1 MECTK
6 FAYDSLVKFKPRS
19 VNDLAMLSAI
29 LRPGATSIRDRFL
42 NRESNKNPDVIID
55 ELFKDNNGWLIFQ
68 EDTIAFLQKICGLSG
83 SEADNI
89 RRAIGRKQMDRLNKA
104 LPSILEG
111 YCSKSSKERSIA
123 EEEAKEFLEI
133 LSDSASYQFGK
144 NHSTGYSMIT
154 YLCAYY
160 RYYHPYEFITSYLN
174 LGNDDDI
181 KTGTEL
187 ARLMNIEIKSPKFR
201 YSKGIYFPKESE
213 KSIYK
218 GIGSIK
224 FLNETVGE
232 ELYNLRN
239 NVYNTF
245 LDLLID
251 ITEKTSLNSRQL
263 DILIKTDFF
272 SEFGKSQKLLKI
284 VDLYNLIW
292 SKKQFKKDKLP
303 FSEEIFR
310 KYSNSETE
318 KQFKDVDKIGLLTE
332 IINKMPNRDIP
343 LQTKLQSQR
352 EYFGY
357 IDYKNPKLDKRYVLV
372 TDLNTR
378 YTPVIDTISLG
389 SGNSAKCKIS
399 KRQFEG
405 IEVGSIIY
413 INSMEKKQKSRKVG
427 EDEKGKPIF
436 EKINE
441 YEWWIT
447 RFSLINSMIDNI
459 VEDLEE

>member
-1 MECTK
+1 MKKK
-6 FAYDSLVKFKPRS
+6 FKESELEELKARLRIGWNNVVGREEGFDETWKVVEDASKYSFNASHSLSYAYDSLYGAYLKSHYPLEYYS
-19 VNDLAMLSAI
+19 VVLNQYSGD
-29 LRPGATSIRDRFL
+29 TDRTNKLIEEL
-42 NRESNKNPDVIID
+42 NYFNIKLNPI
-55 ELFKDNNGWLIFQ
+55 
-68 EDTIAFLQKICGLSG
+68 
-83 SEADNI
+83 
-89 RRAIGRKQMDRLNKA
+89 
-104 LPSILEG
+104 
-111 YCSKSSKERSIA
+111 
-123 EEEAKEFLEI
+123 
-133 LSDSASYQFGK
+133 
-144 NHSTGYSMIT
+144 
-154 YLCAYY
+154 
-160 RYYHPYEFITSYLN
+160 
-174 LGNDDDI
+174 
-181 KTGTEL
+181 
-187 ARLMNIEIKSPKFR
+187 KFR
-201 YSKGIYFPKESE
+201 YSRAKYSGDK
-213 KSIYK
+213 KTNSIYK

-232 ELYNLRN
+232 ELYSLRN

-318 KQFKDVDKIGLLTE
+318 KQFKDVDKISLLTE
-332 IINKMPNRDIP
+332 IINKIPNRDIP

-378 YTPVIDTISLG
+378 YTPVVDTISLG

-459 VEDLEE
+459 VEDLEG